1 MDRKMRT
8 KFRGKSGF
16 LRFFRPSMRFYYAVL
31 VVFCIVAF
39 AFGHWKIGLI
49 EAALTALLLIYTR
62 AHRKRQKRE
71 LLEYV
76 GSTVT
81 QLQDGTSKTILGIP
95 LPMVIFNLK
104 NGLIL
109 WSNDEFLRI
118 AGDREHIFEV
128 AMSDLLPGFSLNW
141 LAEGRAEAPEP
152 VTLENR
158 IYRVYGNVYQMERD
172 RVSDGYWGMCYFA
185 DVTTYEQVS
194 REYTASR
201 PVSAVIMLDNY
212 DELLKNVS
220 EAEKSTLLAQI
231 DKRISAWC
239 APTGGYLCRYDRDRY
254 IFIFE
259 ERYMQGFIDDK
270 FSLLDSVRELQSSTG
285 IAATLSIGAGRGAQ
299 TLAEGY
305 QSAMLAIDMS
315 LSRGGDQAVIKTP
328 ATYAFYGGS
337 NQAIEKRTKVKS
349 RVMASALSDMIGDSS
364 NLLIM
369 GHKEADLDCIG
380 SAVALC
386 CISRK
391 MGKAAHIVIDR
402 EKNVSKQL
410 IERLRKL
417 PEYADVFIEEQ
428 EALLYADARTLLI
441 VVDTN
446 RPDQVESQTL
456 LSCCSKIAVVDHHRR
471 AVDYIMNAAL
481 NFHEP
486 YASSASEL
494 ATELLQYL
502 VDTKDILKLET
513 EAVLSGI
520 ALDTKNFTT
529 RTGSRTF
536 EAAAFLR
543 RCGAD
548 TTEVKKLLQNDL
560 EKTVQKYAI
569 IQQARE
575 FRPGIVIAECASE
588 RDRVLASQ
596 AADELVNISGVD
608 TSFVIYGGE
617 DSVNISARS
626 IGAVS
631 VQIILEKLGGGGNR
645 SQAGAQVRDKDSAQ
659 VCAELEQIID
669 DYLDNNEDGTEGLK

>member
-1 MDRKMRT
+1 MDRKS
-8 KFRGKSGF
+8 KIHGKSGI
-16 LRFFRPSMRFYYAVL
+16 LRFFRPSMRFYFAVL
-31 VVFCIVAF
+31 VIFCIGTLG
-39 AFGHWKIGLI
+39 FGHWKLGLI
-49 EAALTALLLIYTR
+49 EAALIALLLVYTR
-62 AHRKRQKRE
+62 RHRKRQKRE
-71 LLEYV
+71 LMEYV
-76 GSTVT
+76 GSTVK
-81 QLQDGTSKTILGIP
+81 QLQDGTSNTILGIP
-95 LPMVIFNLK
+95 LPMVIFNLQD
-104 NGLIL
+104 GLVL

-118 AGDREHIFEV
+118 TGDREHIFEV
-128 AMSDLLPGFSLNW
+128 SMSDLLPGFSLQW
-141 LAEGRAEAPEP
+141 LAEGHAEAQELAI
-152 VTLENR
+152 VKSR
-158 IYRVYGNVYQMERD
+158 SYRVYGNVYRIERS
-172 RVSDGYWGMCYFA
+172 RASDGYWGMCYFA
-185 DVTTYEQVS
+185 DVTDYEQVS
-194 REYTASR
+194 REYAASR
-201 PVSAVIMLDNY
+201 PVTAVIMLDNY

-220 EAEKSTLLAQI
+220 EAEKSTLLAQL

-239 APTGGYLCRYDRDRY
+239 EPAAGYLCRYDRDRY

-259 ERYMQGFIDDK
+259 ERYLQGYIDGK

-285 IAATLSIGAGRGAQ
+285 IAATLSIGVGRGAQ

-328 ATYAFYGGS
+328 DTYAFYGGS
-337 NQAIEKRTKVKS
+337 NQAVERRTKVKS
-349 RVMASALSDMIGDSS
+349 RVMASALSDLIGDAS

-369 GHKEADLDCIG
+369 GHKEADMDSVG

-386 CISRK
+386 CIARK
-391 MGKAAHIVIDR
+391 LGKAAHIVIDR

-417 PEYADVFIEEQ
+417 PEYADVFIEEA
-428 EALLYADARTLLI
+428 EGLLYADGRTLLI

-456 LSCCSKIAVVDHHRR
+456 LTSCNKIAVVDHHRR

-502 VDTKDILKLET
+502 VETKDILKPEA
-513 EAVLSGI
+513 EAVLAGI

-560 EKTVQKYAI
+560 EKTVQKYSI
-569 IQQARE
+569 IQSAVE
-575 FRPGIVIAECASE
+575 FRPGIVIAECASM

-596 AADELVNISGVD
+596 AADELVNISGIE

-617 DSVNISARS
+617 GSVNISARS
-626 IGAVS
+626 IGSVS

-645 SQAGAQVRDKDSAQ
+645 SQAGAQMRDRDTKQ
-659 VCAELEQIID
+659 VCDELEQIID
-669 DYLDNNEDGTEGLK
+669 EYLDNNEDGTEGLK

>member
-1 MDRKMRT
+1 MDRKS
-8 KFRGKSGF
+8 KPKIHGKSGF
-16 LRFFRPSMRFYYAVL
+16 LRFFRPSMRFYYAIL
-31 VVFCIVAF
+31 VAF
-39 AFGHWKIGLI
+39 CFAALIFGFWKLGLA
-49 EAALTALLLIYTR
+49 EAVLTALLLFYTR
-62 AHRKRQKRE
+62 AHRKRQKQE

-76 GSTVT
+76 GSTVKP
-81 QLQDGTSKTILGIP
+81 LQDGTSNTILGIP
-95 LPMVIFNLK
+95 LPMVIFNLR

-128 AMSDLLPGFSLNW
+128 SMSDLLPGFSLQW
-141 LAEGRAEAPEP
+141 LAEGQAEAPEL
-152 VTLENR
+152 TMLENR
-158 IYRVYGNVYQMERD
+158 IYRVYGNVYQMERN
-172 RVSDGYWGMCYFA
+172 RASDGYWGMCYFA
-185 DVTTYEQVS
+185 DVTTYEHVS
-194 REYTASR
+194 REYSASR

-212 DELLKNVS
+212 DELLKNVT

-239 APTGGYLCRYDRDRY
+239 APSDGYLCRYDRDRY

-259 ERYMQGFIDDK
+259 ERFIQGYIDGK

-285 IAATLSIGAGRGAQ
+285 IAATLSIGVGRGAQ
-299 TLAEGY
+299 TLSEGY

-328 ATYAFYGGS
+328 DTYAFYGGS
-337 NQAIEKRTKVKS
+337 NQAVEKRTKVKS
-349 RVMASALSDMIGDSS
+349 RVMASALSDLIGDAS
-364 NLLIM
+364 NLIIM
-369 GHKEADLDCIG
+369 GHKEADMDSIG

-386 CISRK
+386 CIARK
-391 MGKAAHIVIDR
+391 HGKAAHIVIDR
-402 EKNVSKQL
+402 ERNVSKLL
-410 IERLRKL
+410 IERLRRL
-417 PEYADVFIEEQ
+417 PEYTDVFIDEQ
-428 EALLYADARTLLI
+428 EGLLYADGRTLLV

-456 LSCCSKIAVVDHHRR
+456 LTSCSKIAVVDHHRR

-494 ATELLQYL
+494 TTELLQYL
-502 VDTKDILKLET
+502 VETKDILKQEA

-560 EKTVQKYAI
+560 EKTVQKYSI
-569 IQQARE
+569 IQRAME
-575 FRPGIVIAECASE
+575 FRPGIVIAECASVH
-588 RDRVLASQ
+588 DRVLASQ
-596 AADELVNISGVD
+596 AADELVNISGIE

-631 VQIILEKLGGGGNR
+631 VQIVLEKLGGGGNR
-645 SQAGAQVRDKDSAQ
+645 SQAGAQIREKDTEQ

-669 DYLDNNEDGTEGLK
+669 EYLDNNEDGTEGLK